1 MRHTNLPLQLLAPS
15 VTFAPQSSTA
25 RFLWRGISA
34 CSAAS
39 PAPLVH
45 SPGTCWHL
53 LALAVRKSLRQ
64 HKLAHILGF
73 CSRSLSSIRR
83 RCSRGWAA
91 LAASAPVATLRTRGE
106 IRPYYLRNSPMMW
119 DESTIA
125 AIEMAAE
132 RPTAA
137 LRGVCTHVR
146 LSSFAWRRQGMSP
159 RMRRAPPAQGL

>member
-1 MRHTNLPLQLLAPS
+1 MRHANLPLQLLAPS
-15 VTFAPQSSTA
+15 VAFAPQSSTA

-34 CSAAS
+34 CKCCEPSAPRAQS
-39 PAPLVH
+39 RR
-45 SPGTCWHL
+45 L

-91 LAASAPVATLRTRGE
+91 LAASAPVATLRTRGK